1 MHRQTA
7 AADCAAN
14 AWLEFV
20 GQGVHAA
27 EPFVALYVEA
37 GHAVQAP
44 LAPV

>member
-1 MHRQTA
+1 MLHSQTMPA
-7 AADCAAN
+7 GAEYEAG
-14 AWLEFV
+14 

-27 EPFVALYVEA
+27 EPFVTLYVEA